1 MIDKNL
7 SEVYKVGDATCNITP
22 CTEKGLESE
31 NIKWVTDIE
40 VPIDKRKQGLAKKF

>member
-31 NIKWVTDIE
+31 NIKWVTVNSKNRNLHLVWE
-40 VPIDKRKQGLAKKF
+40 FQK